1 MTVAELLAYCKP
13 MYPTWDDAFCELLLR
28 QLDLRPEQKIKSLS
42 RGMKLKAAL
51 LSSLAYHPRLLILD
65 EPFAGL
71 DALIREE
78 LIRGMLELT
87 SQDRWTVLMSS
98 HEIDE
103 VERLADWIGILNK
116 GRLELCESVTSLQA
130 RFRQIDVRVSDNGD
144 WPSSLPISWL
154 HAEKS
159 ARDCNLWTPN
169 TTSRR
174 LRNRFAGSFRRCNK
188 FWRYLCR
195 SSQSSWL
202 WQGPIAYPR
211 KRRPVNLVIH
221 HLKKD
226 LRHLRLLLVQW
237 FLLLLVN
244 SFLIRSR
251 LDRLIASDEGIEVLA
266 TAYVLLYV
274 LQQILQIVIVCQ
286 LVQADALAG
295 TTAFWVT
302 RPISRKTLL
311 LSKSLFV
318 LLMLVL
324 PSLVAEVIVLWAN
337 GISAS
342 YMLFALPEE
351 VMLQTAFFLVP
362 SMLVAALTPN
372 LARLVVAGLASATP
386 SF

>member
-87 SQDRWTVLMSS
+87 GQDRWTVLMSS

-154 HAEKS
+154 QAEKS
-159 ARDCNLWTPN
+159 AQRLQFVDTQYDVQK
-169 TTSRR
+169 TEESIRR
-174 LRNRFAGSFRRCNK
+174 IFPTL
-188 FWRYLCR
+188 
-195 SSQSSWL
+195 Q
-202 WQGPIAYPR
+202 Q
-211 KRRPVNLVIH
+211 
-221 HLKKD
+221 
-226 LRHLRLLLVQW
+226 
-237 FLLLLVN
+237 
-244 SFLIRSR
+244 
-251 LDRLIASDEGIEVLA
+251 VLA
-266 TAYVLLYV
+266 APMSLKSIFL
-274 LQQILQIVIVCQ
+274 
-286 LVQADALAG
+286 ALAR
-295 TTAFWVT
+295 TY
-302 RPISRKTLL
+302 R
-311 LSKSLFV
+311 LS
-318 LLMLVL
+318 
-324 PSLVAEVIVLWAN
+324 A
-337 GISAS
+337 
-342 YMLFALPEE
+342 
-351 VMLQTAFFLVP
+351 
-362 SMLVAALTPN
+362 
-372 LARLVVAGLASATP
+372 
-386 SF
+386 